1 MIKVL
6 PKDVADKIAAGEVIE
21 SPVSIV
27 KELVENSIDA
37 GATEI
42 TCEIKKGGKEEIRIT
57 DNGIGIPKEQVSTAF
72 LRHATSKIS
81 TAEDLNHLE
90 TLGFRG
96 EALASIA
103 AVSRTEM
110 ITKTDDAKTGTRIII
125 HGSNIVSEE
134 AIGCPTGTT
143 IIVKDLFYNVP
154 ARQKFLKSEAAEA
167 GKIIDMMS
175 RLAISKPDIK
185 FTLISNGK
193 THFTTTGR
201 NDLKQAILAV
211 YKDREYSELVN
222 TLYPFDAEE
231 KSPIRVSGYVSRPSF
246 TRTNRRSQFIFVN
259 GRPIKDKSVEKG
271 IDLGYKE
278 RLFEGRFPI
287 VFLFIDIDPDK
298 VDINVHP
305 NKKEVRFKDEIAV
318 VHAVSEAIRHSI
330 LSSEAV
336 IKGTDTLVKTDN
348 GIDGESLGLFGN
360 SKLDANHK
368 TKKSD
373 NEEQVDIKKFL
384 SSLSEAKK
392 SQDSSNDIGKDLHY
406 NNPTN
411 IEDGISSD
419 SFAEEE
425 SIYTKTVFGSPDI
438 EEKALKPF
446 VFDDLNFMGTVLGA
460 YIIASDRDN
469 FYLFDQHAAHE
480 RINYEKFIAE
490 YHSETPSSQLIMT
503 PFTFDVMGE
512 MTEDDS
518 IWTEILSKMG
528 YSLEPFGDQTYI
540 VREIPTFM
548 TLSEAEDFVKA
559 FVDSY
564 NEDMI
569 DDNQIVIDKLIT
581 KACKASIKANDYI
594 KKEEI
599 DALISDLKICKNPF
613 SCPHGR
619 PTFIKFSRY
628 DIEKMFK
635 RLG

>member
-27 KELVENSIDA
+27 KELIENSIDA
-37 GATEI
+37 EATEI

-57 DNGIGIPKEQVSTAF
+57 DNGFGIPKDQVSTAF

-81 TAEDLNHLE
+81 KAEDLNHLI

-110 ITKTDDAKTGTRIII
+110 ITKTEDAKTGTRIII

-134 AIGCPTGTT
+134 GIGCPTGTT

-193 THFTTTGR
+193 NYFTTTGR
-201 NDLKQAILAV
+201 NDLKQTILAV
-211 YKDREYSELVN
+211 YKDREYSELVD
-222 TLYPFDAEE
+222 TLYPFDGEE
-231 KSPIRVSGYVSRPSF
+231 TSPIKVSGYVSRPSF

-305 NKKEVRFKDEIAV
+305 NKKEVRFKDEVAV

-330 LSSEAV
+330 LSKEAV
-336 IKGTDTLVKTDN
+336 IKGTDTLKAS
-348 GIDGESLGLFGN
+348 GESIEKDSFGMDQ
-360 SKLDANHK
+360 SIK
-368 TKKSD
+368 TSSNTYSKKSD

-384 SSLSEAKK
+384 SSISEDK
-392 SQDSSNDIGKDLHY
+392 SIAPKPEAFS
-406 NNPTN
+406 
-411 IEDGISSD
+411 
-419 SFAEEE
+419 E
-425 SIYTKTVFGSPDI
+425 SEGSYSKTTFGSPDI
-438 EEKALKPF
+438 DEKPLKPF
-446 VFDDLNFMGTVLGA
+446 DFDDLTFMGTVLGT
-460 YIIASDRDN
+460 YIVATDRDN

-490 YHSETPSSQLIMT
+490 YHSETPNSQLIMT

-512 MTEDDS
+512 MTVDDNN
-518 IWTEILSKMG
+518 WTEILARMG
-528 YSLEPFGDQTYI
+528 YSLEQFGENTYI

-548 TLSEAEDFVKA
+548 SLSEAEEFIKT

-564 NEDMI
+564 NEDLI
-569 DDNQIVIDKLIT
+569 DDNEIVIDKLIT

-594 KKEEI
+594 KEEEI
-599 DALISDLKICKNPF
+599 DALIKDLKICKNPF